1 MLKRFLKVISVP
13 IAIIL
18 VLPLLIVCSIT
29 YIFIGKYAVYR
40 GLCVLILENK
50 SYELQKSNQ
59 QTPEY

>member
-29 YIFIGKYAVYR
+29 YIFIGKYSPIYV
-40 GLCVLILENK
+40 VNK
-50 SYELQKSNQ
+50 YMEWIDC
-59 QTPEY
+59 